1 MGGLS
6 DIIPDVQKWAQKF
19 AASDLQTAHDAVKG
33 KLAIFATYP
42 LDKQIKKLEYEIK
55 WVADSSFDISHKI
68 YPTAAVAE
76 AAYNKALAAAQTS
89 KAINL
94 LTPQLDAVKAIANA
108 HPKAKTLATAI
119 QSVEAA
125 IKAGNVAEAEKF
137 ISSAQT
143 LAAKFESKKAG
154 KTIKAFTADA
164 YSQNRKDAAVWC
176 QSLYESRVKWQN
188 RSRALYQKATPAEQ
202 KAIYE
207 YTKGSGHMNRPLR
220 GYDGSWSNFKGV
232 GNVPLDNEGGEANII
247 NAYNFIGRCKSGSSV
262 K

>member
-125 IKAGNVAEAEKF
+125 IKAGNVAEA
-137 ISSAQT
+137 
-143 LAAKFESKKAG
+143 
-154 KTIKAFTADA
+154 
-164 YSQNRKDAAVWC
+164 V
-176 QSLYESRVKWQN
+176 
-188 RSRALYQKATPAEQ
+188 
-202 KAIYE
+202 
-207 YTKGSGHMNRPLR
+207 
-220 GYDGSWSNFKGV
+220 
-232 GNVPLDNEGGEANII
+232 
-247 NAYNFIGRCKSGSSV
+247 
-262 K
+262 